1 MSRTHTLGRR
11 AFLHAAGQSVVALV
25 ALSAASRLG
34 AQSPPDPQGA
44 APEQPSAA
52 SNVEMNSDAYKKVSL
67 PPKPG
72 ATPSM
77 SKDAIKEFETKLACP
92 CPCTLDVYTCRTTDF
107 QCGISPAVHND
118 VLAMVNG
125 GHSADEIM
133 AALTGVYGD
142 FILTAPRKEGFSLL
156 VWVAPFAALAAGA
169 VAVGTLLRSWRRN
182 GTDRDDR
189 RPSSAGAGAGRSDAR
204 SDARSEA
211 RGGSATGSASA
222 GSTDGSPDELARLE
236 AALRDDSR

>member
-1 MSRTHTLGRR
+1 MIGHREMDRR
-11 AFLHAAGQSVVALV
+11 AFMRATGRGAVALA
-25 ALSAASRLG
+25 ALSLASRLG
-34 AQSPPDPQGA
+34 AQDPQDSQGA
-44 APEQPSAA
+44 PPAAPSAA

-67 PPKPG
+67 PPKPD
-72 ATPSM
+72 ASPSM
-77 SKDAIKEFETKLACP
+77 DKDAIKEFESKLACP

-125 GHSADEIM
+125 GHNADEIL

-142 FILTAPRKEGFSLL
+142 YILTAPRKEGFSLL

-169 VAVGTLLRSWRRN
+169 VAIGTLLRSWRRN
-182 GTDRDDR
+182 GAEGSRNR
-189 RPSSAGAGAGRSDAR
+189 RPSSSGAGAATV
-204 SDARSEA
+204 
-211 RGGSATGSASA
+211 GSAASGTGASEPTGVGSSAEGSA
-222 GSTDGSPDELARLE
+222 EEMARLE